1 MNSKSYNEVTK
12 LTKRQRKKKSKK
24 TILSACIKI
33 EEYSKEIYDLLHEMD
48 CSHQYDGDAS
58 YCVCLRVGR
67 ILNEIDKIKK
77 L

>member
-1 MNSKSYNEVTK
+1 MNSKLYLGVIK

-48 CSHQYDGDAS
+48 CSCQYDGDAS
-58 YCVCLRVGR
+58 YCICLRVGR
-67 ILNEIDKIKK
+67 ILDEIEKIKK
-77 L
+77 P